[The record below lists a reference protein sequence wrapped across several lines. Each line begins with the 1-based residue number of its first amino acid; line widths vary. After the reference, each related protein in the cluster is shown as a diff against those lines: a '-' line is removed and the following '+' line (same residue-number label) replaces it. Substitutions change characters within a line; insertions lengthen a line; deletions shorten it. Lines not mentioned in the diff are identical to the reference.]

1 MAKKFF
7 NIFSKDI
14 LIWFHYV
21 LLEAIILAFGYLSA
35 SLSYGKLIPFFQ
47 MYSVLS
53 IIGLY
58 FAISV
63 GDQLIHA
70 ILGVD

>member
-1 MAKKFF
+1 MGKKFLG
-7 NIFSKDI
+7 IFDKRP

-21 LLEAIILAFGYLSA
+21 LLEAIILTFGFLSA
-35 SLSYGKLIPFFQ
+35 SYSSGKLVSFFE

-58 FAISV
+58 FVISV
-63 GDQLIHA
+63 SDQIIHA
-70 ILGVD
+70 ILNVD